1 MKASKDKNKQLLL
14 DKIKTAIADQVSAT
28 AAKQAAFYCDV
39 FFKRLPL
46 TELSQQTEDTAAAMV
61 IDQIKF
67 LQQRTAGDL
76 LIRVFNPD
84 QARDG
89 WECQHTIV
97 ELCNDDMPF
106 LVDSSSMVMQ
116 ELNLGVHL
124 TVHPVLNAERDAKGK
139 LKSFQPKSTG
149 SSIKESFIHIH
160 IDKQTDPGVLRSIK
174 MQLKA
179 RMALIRTTVTDWRPM
194 KESLERAT
202 AEFGKNAPDLPN
214 KVRKECVNFL
224 KWIDD
229 DHFMFI
235 GARAYDIVQKGN
247 VASLK
252 VVDGT
257 GLGLLRED
265 GKAVLS
271 RPIASVSDESRFNPN
286 APLIITKANTRSP
299 MHRSGYMDYIG
310 VLRFDEN
317 GKIVGEYRIVGLFTS
332 LAYQERIADT
342 PLVSMKVNTVLENSG
357 LRENL
362 HAWKSLLHT
371 LETLPRD
378 EVFQASSTELL
389 NIAMGVLDLQERQT
403 VRLFIRRERFGRF
416 FSCLVYIPRDY
427 WNTENREKIQA
438 ILKRALKGDKL
449 DYMIQLSDSALAR
462 LHVIIRPK
470 AGAEPQP
477 DVPALERKMI
487 VALQSWN
494 DGLTNTLVQTH
505 GEESGLKLTRKYG
518 KAFPAAYMEDISP
531 RVASL
536 DIAKI
541 DQLKQDDDLQLSLYR
556 PRVKEAGSDSKN
568 SGIIRFKIFKKH
580 HPIPLSNVLPMLEDM
595 GLHIVSERPYK
606 LKLEN
611 KECIWVQDFDMVYG
625 HGKDLDIE
633 IVREKFQQAFENTWR
648 GITVSDG
655 FNGLILA
662 CQLHWRQVKGVR
674 AYCKYLLQTGIPY
687 SQAYM
692 EETLSKHPLMARL
705 LVELFDAM
713 FNPARDSESD
723 YRKGLAAKNL
733 RRIFQSLSTLKYCD
747 DKVLLELLESV
758 VATRRKKRDV
768 QVATLK
774 KVFRI
779 ALSRISSIDED
790 SILFSFYEAIKGTLR
805 TNFYQR
811 TEDGSLHEY
820 MSFKLDS
827 SKMPQL
833 PKPLPFREIWVFS
846 SAVEGIHL
854 RGGKVARGGLRWSDR
869 KEDFRTEVLGLMK
882 AQNVKNTIIVPVGA
896 KGGFVVKHLPENG
909 SRDQVMAEV
918 VRCYKIFINALID
931 VTDNLDQDTVIP
943 AAGLI
948 RYDGDDPYLVVAADK
963 GTATFSDTANEIALD
978 RGFWMGDAFASGG
991 SVGYDHK
998 VMAITARGAW
1008 EGVKRHFREM
1018 GKNCQKEPFS
1028 VVGIGDMSGD
1038 VFGNGM
1044 LLSTQIQLKAAFNHM
1059 HIFLDPDP
1067 DIKASYKERKRLF
1080 RLPRSGWDDYKQELI
1095 SKGGGIYSR
1104 LEKSIPISHEVR
1116 VWLGTEEKQLSP
1128 NGLIRLL
1135 LKAEVELLWNGGIG
1149 TYVKASSEGNAE
1161 VGDAQNNWLRLDG
1174 RELRCK
1180 VIGEGGNLGLTQLG
1194 RIEYAQNGGRM
1205 NTDFIDNSAGV
1216 DCSDHEVNIK
1226 ILLNQVIRAG
1236 KLTED
1241 NRNKLLA
1248 EMTDEVAAQ
1257 VLRNNYQQTQ
1267 TISMMETLTG
1277 ARLGAK
1283 QHFIS
1288 VLEGEGILDR
1298 DLEQLPHDEELTRRR
1313 GIGQG
1318 MSRPELSV
1326 LLSYSKIML
1335 YSQLLDS
1342 DIPEDP
1348 WLSQELQRYFPK
1360 PLQEKYSDY
1369 MGGHR
1374 LKREII
1380 ATQVTNSVVNRMGA
1394 SFALRMHEDTGASA
1408 AEVARAFTIARE
1420 VFKARD
1426 FWGRIEALDNK
1437 VSSESQITATLAM
1450 WNLLRQTTRWVL
1462 NQSGDKLN
1470 IQGSIER
1477 LTPGME
1483 VLGKKISRSLNATEK
1498 AQVQKQAEPL
1508 IADGMPK
1515 NLAIQ
1520 AASLHLLYPALDVVE
1535 TAARRND
1542 DVLSVATVYFGL
1554 GDRLGLKWLRKSVEK
1569 LPVAGQWHAHAR
1581 GSLRDELYSQHRRL
1595 AGQVLEAFP
1604 GEKDPVKSWAEAN
1617 SEAVEHIS
1625 LMLSDMQNLPSM
1637 DYATVSVAVR
1647 SLEGLLT
1654 DSSAT

>member
-1 MKASKDKNKQLLL
+1 
-14 DKIKTAIADQVSAT
+14 
-28 AAKQAAFYCDV
+28 
-39 FFKRLPL
+39 
-46 TELSQQTEDTAAAMV
+46 
-61 IDQIKF
+61 
-67 LQQRTAGDL
+67 
-76 LIRVFNPD
+76 
-84 QARDG
+84 
-89 WECQHTIV
+89 
-97 ELCNDDMPF
+97 
-106 LVDSSSMVMQ
+106 
-116 ELNLGVHL
+116 
-124 TVHPVLNAERDAKGK
+124 
-139 LKSFQPKSTG
+139 
-149 SSIKESFIHIH
+149 
-160 IDKQTDPGVLRSIK
+160 
-174 MQLKA
+174 
-179 RMALIRTTVTDWRPM
+179 
-194 KESLERAT
+194 
-202 AEFGKNAPDLPN
+202 
-214 KVRKECVNFL
+214 
-224 KWIDD
+224 
-229 DHFMFI
+229 
-235 GARAYDIVQKGN
+235 
-247 VASLK
+247 
-252 VVDGT
+252 
-257 GLGLLRED
+257 
-265 GKAVLS
+265 
-271 RPIASVSDESRFNPN
+271 
-286 APLIITKANTRSP
+286 
-299 MHRSGYMDYIG
+299 
-310 VLRFDEN
+310 
-317 GKIVGEYRIVGLFTS
+317 
-332 LAYQERIADT
+332 
-342 PLVSMKVNTVLENSG
+342 
-357 LRENL
+357 
-362 HAWKSLLHT
+362 
-371 LETLPRD
+371 
-378 EVFQASSTELL
+378 
-389 NIAMGVLDLQERQT
+389 
-403 VRLFIRRERFGRF
+403 
-416 FSCLVYIPRDY
+416 
-427 WNTENREKIQA
+427 
-438 ILKRALKGDKL
+438 
-449 DYMIQLSDSALAR
+449 
-462 LHVIIRPK
+462 
-470 AGAEPQP
+470 
-477 DVPALERKMI
+477 
-487 VALQSWN
+487 
-494 DGLTNTLVQTH
+494 
-505 GEESGLKLTRKYG
+505 
-518 KAFPAAYMEDISP
+518 
-531 RVASL
+531 
-536 DIAKI
+536 
-541 DQLKQDDDLQLSLYR
+541 
-556 PRVKEAGSDSKN
+556 
-568 SGIIRFKIFKKH
+568 
-580 HPIPLSNVLPMLEDM
+580 MLEDM

-606 LKLEN
+606 LRLEN

-633 IVREKFQQAFENTWR
+633 IVRERFQQAFENTWR

-662 CQLHWRQVKGVR
+662 CQLHWRQVKGIR

-692 EETLSKHPLMARL
+692 EETLSKHPMMARL

-723 YRKGLAAKNL
+723 YRKELAAKNL

-747 DKVLLELLESV
+747 DKVLLELLETV
-758 VATRRKKRDV
+758 VTARRKEREV
-768 QVATLK
+768 QVATIK

-811 TEDGSLHEY
+811 AEDGGLHEY

-943 AAGLI
+943 AAGLV

-963 GTATFSDTANEIALD
+963 GTATFSDTANEIALE

-998 VMAITARGAW
+998 AMAITARGAW

-1018 GKNCQKEPFS
+1018 GKNIQKEPFS

-1067 DIKASYKERKRLF
+1067 DIKASFKERKRLF
-1080 RLPRSGWDDYKQELI
+1080 KLPRSGWNDYKQELI
-1095 SKGGGIYSR
+1095 SKGGGIFSR
-1104 LEKSIPISHEVR
+1104 LEKNIPISHEVR
-1116 VWLGTEEKQLSP
+1116 AWLGIEENQLSP
-1128 NGLIRLL
+1128 NDLIRLL
-1135 LKAEVELLWNGGIG
+1135 LKAEAELLWNGGIG
-1149 TYVKASSEGNAE
+1149 TYVKATSEGNAE
-1161 VGDAQNNWLRLDG
+1161 VGDAQNNWLRIDG

-1180 VIGEGGNLGLTQLG
+1180 VVGEGGNLGLTQLG
-1194 RIEYAQNGGRM
+1194 RIEYAQAGGRM

-1226 ILLNQVIRAG
+1226 ILLNQVMRAG
-1236 KLTED
+1236 ELSGED
-1241 NRNKLLA
+1241 RNKLLA
-1248 EMTDEVAAQ
+1248 EMTDEVSAQ
-1257 VLRNNYQQTQ
+1257 VLRNNYLQTQ
-1267 TISMMETLTG
+1267 TITMMETLTG

-1288 VLEGEGILDR
+1288 VLESEGILDR
-1298 DLEQLPHDEELTRRR
+1298 DLENLPHDEELTRRR
-1313 GIGQG
+1313 GIGLG

-1360 PLQEKYSDY
+1360 PLQEKYSAY

-1380 ATQVTNSVVNRMGA
+1380 ATQVTNSLVNRMGA

-1420 VFKARD
+1420 IFKARD

-1437 VSSESQITATLAM
+1437 ALSESQVNASLAM

-1462 NQSGDKLN
+1462 NQSGDKLD
-1470 IQGSIER
+1470 IQESIER
-1477 LTPGME
+1477 LTAGMD
-1483 VLGKKISRSLNATEK
+1483 VLGKKITRSLNETEK
-1498 AQVQKQAEPL
+1498 EQVQKRAEPL
-1508 IADGMPK
+1508 MADGMPK
-1515 NLAIQ
+1515 TLAMK

-1535 TAARRND
+1535 TAARRED
-1542 DVLSVATVYFGL
+1542 DVLRVATVYFGL
-1554 GDRLGLKWLRKSVEK
+1554 GDRLGLKWLRESVEK

-1595 AGQVLEAFP
+1595 AGQVLGAFP
-1604 GEKDPVKSWAEAN
+1604 DEKDPVKSWAEAN
-1617 SEAVEHIS
+1617 FDTVEQIS
-1625 LMLSDMQNLPSM
+1625 LMLVDMQNLPSM

-1647 SLEGLLT
+1647 SLESLLT
-1654 DSSAT
+1654 DSSAA